1 MSASTTCRRPGG
13 QAGSLRLPA
22 SPVLLAGAALM
33 QRLLTSDRRGRRRG
47 PHDRDEAR
55 AGRGAQR
62 QPARGEG
69 KAGERQAGAGDR
81 AGASGEGKV
90 TDRNNTAAG
99 TAKRSEKCRH
109 DRGCHQHRRSRRG
122 RGCRCCTVPRRILS
136 MAVAGASVALMVR
149 GVQELTGART
159 TLDPHAPETS
169 SQLVTTGPFAYTR
182 NPLYLAGAGLLWA
195 HALWLGSPRALLP
208 AGAFV
213 LALDKCQIP
222 LEEAALE
229 QRFGKKYRKYAA
241 EVPRWVVR

>member
-1 MSASTTCRRPGG
+1 MTASATCRRPGE
-13 QAGSLRLPA
+13 QTDTVRLPA

-33 QRLLTSDRRGRRRG
+33 QRLLASGQRKRSRGREEQAG
-47 PHDRDEAR
+47 AR
-55 AGRGAQR
+55 MRRGAQR
-62 QPARGEG
+62 KYTGGPNNAEAAPGEAEEEASASPG
-69 KAGERQAGAGDR
+69 DEHSVGRERAAERRQAQAG
-81 AGASGEGKV
+81 S
-90 TDRNNTAAG
+90 
-99 TAKRSEKCRH
+99 CRH
-109 DRGCHQHRRSRRG
+109 GRSPKSRR
-122 RGCRCCTVPRRILS
+122 RCCSTPRRFLS
-136 MAVAGASVALMVR
+136 MVVAGGSVALMVR
-149 GVQELTGART
+149 GVQELTSART

-241 EVPRWVVR
+241 EVPRWVAR